1 MQRYASPEL
10 AWKLQKVIRDT
21 NSFQFYA
28 LPSLACGLM
37 IQASTRPHDPTEM
50 LVFQPLQPVPCSRK
64 GENKKETP
72 IPFKTALWKFHMIF
86 S

>member
-10 AWKLQKVIRDT
+10 AWKLQKVIRDA

-28 LPSLACGLM
+28 LPSLACGP
-37 IQASTRPHDPTEM
+37 SPHDPTEM
-50 LVFQPLQPVPCSRK
+50 LVFQPLQPVPRSRI

-72 IPFKTALWKFHMIF
+72 IPFKTTLWKFHTIF